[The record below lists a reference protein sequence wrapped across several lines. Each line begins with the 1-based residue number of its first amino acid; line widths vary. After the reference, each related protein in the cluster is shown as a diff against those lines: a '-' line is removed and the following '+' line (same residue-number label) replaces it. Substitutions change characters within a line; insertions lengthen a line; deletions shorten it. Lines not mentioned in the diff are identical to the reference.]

1 MGFLMPLNPRACAN
15 DPHPPRSRTVIPGAA
30 AAAALVL
37 LVSGCGSSDNGVA
50 AKSASEI
57 LAATRTAAQS
67 ASSVHVIAHT
77 KITHG
82 GSLKLDASLAKT
94 QGHAQVSFYGL
105 TIAVIRDGDT
115 LYVKGNQGFA
125 ASLERSLGVKVPVGT
140 WLKGPAKGALGQIGA
155 FTEIETE
162 LPTMLS
168 GSGPIAKGAKTKID
182 GQPAIAL
189 KEIRKLY
196 TGTLYVA
203 TTGQPYPLKL
213 TKSPTQAGPGESGE
227 TTFTNWNDP
236 VTVSPPANA
245 IDITQLQ
252 PVKKA
257 H

>member
-1 MGFLMPLNPRACAN
+1 MIRFLFATARARAN
-15 DPHPPRSRTVIPGAA
+15 DLGLSRPRVVIPVLPAVA
-30 AAAALVL
+30 VLVL
-37 LVSGCGSSDNGVA
+37 LISGCGSSDNGVA
-50 AKSASEI
+50 AKPASEI
-57 LAATRTAAQS
+57 LAATKTAAQS
-67 ASSVHVIAHT
+67 ASSVHVIAHS

-82 GSLKLDASLAKT
+82 GALMLDASLAKA

-115 LYVKGNQGFA
+115 LYVKGNQAFA
-125 ASLERSLGVKVPVGT
+125 ANMERSLGVKVPVGT
-140 WLKGPAKGALGQIGA
+140 WLKGPAKGPLGQIGA
-155 FTEIETE
+155 FTEIQTE
-162 LPTMLS
+162 LPTMLG

-189 KEIRKLY
+189 KETRKLY

-213 TKSPTQAGPGESGE
+213 TKSPTQAEPGESGQ

-236 VTVSPPANA
+236 VTVTPPANA
-245 IDITQLQ
+245 IDISQLAH
-252 PVKKA
+252 VKG